1 MPLEN
6 GQQGTEKQHPEN
18 LHKATEEEEGADL
31 AVSGSAAS
39 SEAVDHEPAPQTAP
53 ADVHESLYAEA
64 SLTKKIVVFALT
76 TAVVLIV
83 LGAIYAYW
91 PHGTLPPPR

>member
-18 LHKATEEEEGADL
+18 LHKATEEEDSADL

-39 SEAVDHEPAPQTAP
+39 SEAVDPQMAP
-53 ADVHESLYAEA
+53 ADVHKSLYAEA

-76 TAVVLIV
+76 TAVVLIT

-91 PHGTLPPPR
+91 PHGTLPTPR